1 MAYNPFSLE
10 KKTILVTGAS
20 SGIGRGIAVECSKMG
35 GRVVGS
41 GRNKERLNE
50 TLLLL
55 EGTGHL
61 AIQAD
66 LSKQDEIDS
75 LVENCPVINGC
86 VHSAGI
92 PKICG
97 VKYINRVLL
106 EEIVN
111 INEIAPILLTSSLLK
126 KKKLSKEA
134 SIVFIASMSGVYIAN
149 IGEAPYSTTK
159 GALSGFV
166 KGAALELAAQGT
178 RVNTI
183 CPGLVPTS
191 ILGLSN
197 EMFSEEQLKETM
209 YGRYPLKR
217 VGTPE
222 DIANGAIY
230 LLSDASSW
238 VTGINLLVDGGYC
251 LA

>member
-10 KKTILVTGAS
+10 GKTILVTGAS

-35 GRVVGS
+35 AKVVVT
-41 GRNKERLNE
+41 GRNVERLND
-50 TLLLL
+50 TRSQL
-55 EGTGHL
+55 EGEGHL
-61 AIQAD
+61 SIASD
-66 LSKQDEIDS
+66 LSQQEGIDS
-75 LVENCPVINGC
+75 LVEQCPEINGV

-97 VKYINRVLL
+97 VKNIKRNLL
-106 EEIVN
+106 EDIVN
-111 INEIAPILLTSSLLK
+111 VNEIAPILLTAALLK
-126 KKKLSKEA
+126 KKKLQKRS
-134 SIVFIASMSGVYIAN
+134 SVVFIASMSGVFIAN
-149 IGEAPYSTTK
+149 TGEAPYDATK
-159 GALSGFV
+159 GALAGFT
-166 KGAALELAAQGT
+166 KSAALELAAQGT

-191 ILGLSN
+191 ILNLSN

-238 VTGINLLVDGGYC
+238 VTGINLLIDGGYC

>member
-1 MAYNPFSLE
+1 MAFNPFSLE
-10 KKTILVTGAS
+10 GKTILVTGAS
-20 SGIGRGIAVECSKMG
+20 SGIGRGIAIECSKMG
-35 GRVVGS
+35 AQMVVT
-41 GRNKERLNE
+41 GRNENRLNE
-50 TLLLL
+50 TLSAL
-55 EGTGHL
+55 EGEGHL
-61 AIQAD
+61 AISSD
-66 LSKQDEIDS
+66 LSKQEGIDY
-75 LVENCPVINGC
+75 LVDNCPEINGV

-97 VKYINRVLL
+97 VKHISRNLL

-111 INEIAPILLTSSLLK
+111 VNEIAPILLTSSLLK
-126 KKKLSKEA
+126 KKKLLKKS
-134 SIVFIASMSGVYIAN
+134 SVVFIASMSGVYIAN
-149 IGEAPYSTTK
+149 TGEGPYDATK
-159 GALSGFV
+159 GALAGFT
-166 KGAALELAAQGT
+166 KSAALELSAQGT

-183 CPGLVPTS
+183 CPGLVPTN

-238 VTGINLLVDGGYC
+238 VTGINLLIDGGYC

>member
-35 GRVVGS
+35 GRVVVS

-149 IGEAPYSTTK
+149 IGEDPYSTTK

-238 VTGINLLVDGGYC
+238 VTGINLLVDGGY
-251 LA
+251 

>member
-10 KKTILVTGAS
+10 GKTILITGAS
-20 SGIGRGIAVECSKMG
+20 SGIGRGISVECSKMG
-35 GRVVGS
+35 ARMVIN
-41 GRNKERLNE
+41 GRNVERLNE
-50 TLLLL
+50 TMSML
-55 EGTGHL
+55 EGTGHI
-61 AIQAD
+61 AIAAD
-66 LSKQDEIDS
+66 LSIQDGIDD
-75 LVENCPVINGC
+75 LVAQCPEINGV

-97 VKYINRVLL
+97 VKHIDRGLL

-111 INEIAPILLTSSLLK
+111 VNEIAPILLTSGLLK
-126 KKKLSKEA
+126 KKKLQRKS
-134 SIVFIASMSGVYIAN
+134 SIIFIASISGVCVAN
-149 IGEAPYSTTK
+149 VGESPYSTTK
-159 GALSGFV
+159 GGLAGFT
-166 KGAALELAAQGT
+166 KGAAYELASQGI

-183 CPGLVPTS
+183 CPALVPTN
-191 ILGLSN
+191 ILELSN
-197 EMFSEEQLKETM
+197 EMFSEQQLKETM

-238 VTGINLLVDGGYC
+238 VTGINLIIDGGYT
-251 LA
+251 LV